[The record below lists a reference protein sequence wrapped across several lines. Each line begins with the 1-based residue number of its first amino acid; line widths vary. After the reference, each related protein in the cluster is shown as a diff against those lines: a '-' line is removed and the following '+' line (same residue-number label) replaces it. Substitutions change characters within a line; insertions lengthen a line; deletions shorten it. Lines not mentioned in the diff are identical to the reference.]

1 MRVEEQFFND
11 NFIAH
16 QNDFELN
23 NAGYYHAT
31 FSRVR
36 DGLVTVYDEDNDGE
50 FQKFEC
56 SYLNVL
62 FQYWS

>member
-23 NAGYYHAT
+23 NAGYHHAT

-50 FQKFEC
+50 FQK
-56 SYLNVL
+56 SL
-62 FQYWS
+62 